1 MKRLAV
7 YRSIA
12 CITLVWPAGIVAAA
26 PHSDGLRP
34 GSVRYFH
41 DADGPKARLADG
53 REYRLLPV
61 MAAEQAQPNSSTR
74 PNSHAAAIQSSL
86 PNVVDHRQ
94 FYDAI
99 RDQGDRGTCV
109 AFATVAAVEGVY
121 RRVDP
126 QRFAR
131 LHLSEQW
138 TNHMLKMVDRRQ
150 TSR

>member
-1 MKRLAV
+1 
-7 YRSIA
+7 
-12 CITLVWPAGIVAAA
+12 
-26 PHSDGLRP
+26 
-34 GSVRYFH
+34 
-41 DADGPKARLADG
+41 
-53 REYRLLPV
+53 EYRLLPV
-61 MAAEQAQPNSSTR
+61 TAEHQAPAKTIAR
-74 PNSHAAAIQSSL
+74 AKPRAAAIQSSL

-150 TSR
+150 TSRADLMEDNMGSW